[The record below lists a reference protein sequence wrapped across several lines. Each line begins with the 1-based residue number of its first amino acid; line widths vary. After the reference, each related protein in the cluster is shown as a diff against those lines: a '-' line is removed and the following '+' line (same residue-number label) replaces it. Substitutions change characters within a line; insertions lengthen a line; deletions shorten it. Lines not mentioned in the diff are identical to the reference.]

1 MRRPRTA
8 SVVIVGVLLGVT
20 AGLAM
25 AHGSGACGHDALAAA
40 PARALVSAPVPTRGR
55 WIASWSASPEAAA
68 PASPFAGGFRDQTIR
83 NVIYPS
89 AGGTLVRVRLDNTFG
104 DRALEVARAAIA
116 VSGPGA
122 AVLPGTSVPLSFAG
136 RRSTVI
142 PSGAQAFSDPV
153 HLEVRPLERLAV
165 SVFLPRATG
174 APTQHDDTH
183 ESNYLAAGD
192 RVLAGGATCWGSPLD
207 PWYFVSGLD
216 VWSSALG
223 AVVTLG
229 DSITN
234 GNGSATGAN
243 AGWPDDL
250 ARRLA
255 ALPGAPLS
263 VVDAGIDGNRVLLSP
278 TSCCGPSAVAR
289 FRRDVLRQ
297 SGVAEVIV
305 LEGIDDITSKRS
317 TNPLA
322 VPHVNVSA
330 AEIIAA
336 YRQLISRAHAAGLKI
351 FGSTLTPF
359 AGSRYWTRA
368 GEAEREAVNAWTRSS
383 GAFDGVIDFARVL
396 ADPNDPV
403 RLNPRFDDGD
413 HEHPNDAGYQAMANA
428 INMTKLTSAARKA
441 FPGPCHCSDS
451 R

>member
-1 MRRPRTA
+1 LTRRSRTA
-8 SVVIVGVLLGVT
+8 SVVIVGLLLGLTV
-20 AGLAM
+20 GLAT
-25 AHGSGACGHDALAAA
+25 ACGSGTRGHHAAA
-40 PARALVSAPVPTRGR
+40 AALVSAPPVPTQGH
-55 WIASWSASPEAAA
+55 WIASWSASPEAPA

-83 NVIYPS
+83 NVIYTS

-104 DRALEVARAAIA
+104 SRALEVARAAIA

-122 AVLPGTSVPLSFAG
+122 AVLPGTSALLSFAG

-174 APTQHDDTH
+174 APTEHEYTH
-183 ESNYLAAGD
+183 ESNYLAAGE
-192 RVLAGGATCWGSPLD
+192 RVLAGGATGWGSSLD
-207 PWYFVSGLD
+207 TWYFVSGVD
-216 VWSSALG
+216 VWSSDLG
-223 AVVTLG
+223 AVVVLG
-229 DSITN
+229 DSITT
-234 GNGSATGAN
+234 GNGLATGAN
-243 AGWPDDL
+243 ASWPDDL

-255 ALPGAPLS
+255 ALPGATLS

-297 SGVAEVIV
+297 SGVAGVIV
-305 LEGIDDITSKRS
+305 FEGIDDIISNRS

-330 AEIIAA
+330 PEIIAA
-336 YRQLISRAHAAGLKI
+336 YQQLISRAHAAGVKI

-359 AGSRYWTRA
+359 AGSRYWTTA
-368 GEAEREAVNAWTRSS
+368 GEAKREAVNAWIRSS
-383 GAFDGVIDFARVL
+383 RAFDGVIDFARVL
-396 ADPNDPV
+396 ADPNDPA
-403 RLNPRFDDGD
+403 RLIPRLDDGD
-413 HEHPNDAGYQAMANA
+413 HEHPNEAGYQAMADA
-428 INMTKLTSAARKA
+428 INLTMLIRGLPAR
-441 FPGPCHCSDS
+441 G
-451 R
+451 